1 MKKLTLFAMMLTL
14 FSVTTFAHQK
24 TRITHL
30 RSNVQRVVTSQ
41 SSKPG
46 LQRTEDELTPV
57 VAPENLVTA
66 EYSLKAYDSKEEVFY
81 CSVQVGFD
89 GTDVYIQGLSSYL
102 PESWIK
108 GSLSENTV
116 TFPGSQYIGSVG
128 DYDFF
133 LNYEGEDV
141 VFTYDAETGTFTAVS
156 EEFCIDND
164 IYYFDDFV
172 GAVLT
177 KVVEKAA
184 TPANPLISVV
194 ADGDYGW
201 YMYFSIPTLDTEGE
215 GLSGSKLFYQIFVEE
230 DGEVSPL
237 TFTPATHSELDEELS
252 VIPFGF
258 TDSYDFYRD
267 CIYFNNLFSTS
278 WTKIGIQSIYTGGGE
293 EHKSEIFWF
302 EIEAV
307 ASSVALFDFNSMDVE
322 VSTNTSHAG
331 DIKDDLVLTDGTV
344 TLTVSPAVSGTPN
357 RFWND
362 SKNGIQL
369 RVYSGTLTF
378 EAPQGMSISQIV
390 FNYGKWNDGN
400 DADSGEFDG
409 STWTGS
415 ANTVVV
421 TIAGNTQ
428 LNSIEVTLAG
438 GAGSDVQYDE
448 TVAPDDLE
456 TEEWAV
462 TANEVDYSYDEELG
476 ESIELIPFTSSVNL
490 GLYSNGSDVYIQ
502 GLCPLVPEAWVKG
515 TLADGKVTIPSGT
528 FLGQYFDDWGELG
541 LIEENLFITAA
552 DIDGEEE
559 TLTDIVF
566 NYNAETKTLTT
577 EQDIFITVSPD
588 ELEYYYWFQNM
599 SLSFIPDVAATPA
612 QPSVSSAFISSQ
624 FSYLSL
630 DIPATDAEGNALLS
644 SNLFYVLWIEKN
656 GEVSQLT
663 LYPNEYEKLD
673 EELSEFPYNFT
684 DDNDILAHG
693 AYILLNQS
701 EEELASWTKIGV
713 QSIYR
718 GGGEEHKSEI
728 SWFEPEVYGDDDAV
742 RSVAATTG
750 KTAIYN
756 LSGQRVAKAQKG
768 FYIAGGRKI
777 VVK

>member
-66 EYSLKAYDSKEEVFY
+66 EYSLKAYDSKNEVFY

-102 PESWIK
+102 PENWIK

-237 TFTPATHSELDEELS
+237 NFTPATHSELDEELS

-267 CIYFNNLFSTS
+267 CIYFNNLFN
-278 WTKIGIQSIYTGGGE
+278 WCFIINI
-293 EHKSEIFWF
+293 IF
-302 EIEAV
+302 
-307 ASSVALFDFNSMDVE
+307 
-322 VSTNTSHAG
+322 
-331 DIKDDLVLTDGTV
+331 
-344 TLTVSPAVSGTPN
+344 
-357 RFWND
+357 
-362 SKNGIQL
+362 
-369 RVYSGTLTF
+369 
-378 EAPQGMSISQIV
+378 
-390 FNYGKWNDGN
+390 
-400 DADSGEFDG
+400 
-409 STWTGS
+409 
-415 ANTVVV
+415 
-421 TIAGNTQ
+421 
-428 LNSIEVTLAG
+428 
-438 GAGSDVQYDE
+438 
-448 TVAPDDLE
+448 
-456 TEEWAV
+456 
-462 TANEVDYSYDEELG
+462 
-476 ESIELIPFTSSVNL
+476 
-490 GLYSNGSDVYIQ
+490 
-502 GLCPLVPEAWVKG
+502 
-515 TLADGKVTIPSGT
+515 
-528 FLGQYFDDWGELG
+528 
-541 LIEENLFITAA
+541 
-552 DIDGEEE
+552 
-559 TLTDIVF
+559 
-566 NYNAETKTLTT
+566 
-577 EQDIFITVSPD
+577 
-588 ELEYYYWFQNM
+588 
-599 SLSFIPDVAATPA
+599 
-612 QPSVSSAFISSQ
+612 
-624 FSYLSL
+624 
-630 DIPATDAEGNALLS
+630 
-644 SNLFYVLWIEKN
+644 
-656 GEVSQLT
+656 
-663 LYPNEYEKLD
+663 
-673 EELSEFPYNFT
+673 
-684 DDNDILAHG
+684 
-693 AYILLNQS
+693 
-701 EEELASWTKIGV
+701 
-713 QSIYR
+713 
-718 GGGEEHKSEI
+718 
-728 SWFEPEVYGDDDAV
+728 
-742 RSVAATTG
+742 
-750 KTAIYN
+750 
-756 LSGQRVAKAQKG
+756 
-768 FYIAGGRKI
+768 
-777 VVK
+777 